1 LSVLTISGA
10 GYIGSH
16 MVHEFVDAGEPVVV
30 LDNLSNGFRFLIP
43 ASVPFVSG
51 STGDRTLVS
60 DVIARHGVTAI
71 IHFAASIVVPE
82 SVAEPLK
89 YYGNNTVNTC
99 ALLDTAVRASVRQF
113 IFSSTA
119 AVYGAAE
126 ESPVRENSPTIP
138 ISPYGTSKLMS
149 EIMLHDAAK
158 AYGMRFVI
166 LRYFNVAGADP
177 RMRTGQATP
186 AATHL
191 IKVACETAIGK
202 RPKLEVFGTD
212 YPTPDGTCIRDYI
225 HVADLVQAHSSSL
238 TYLRSGGAS
247 KATSVQATISD
258 PVARK
263 LVEWIILRS
272 DHNGADSKRYL
283 AFIAANP
290 GWPSLLQFRRR
301 AEAMLWVE
309 NIKPAQ
315 ALSFFKDS
323 PPQSG
328 IGRMVLARAL
338 SERST
343 VTEAVASP

>member
-1 LSVLTISGA
+1 MTILITGGA

-16 MVHEFVDAGEPVVV
+16 MVHEFVDAGEPVLV

-43 ASVPFVSG
+43 TSVPFVSG

-60 DVIARHGVTAI
+60 DVIVRHGVTAI

-82 SVAEPLK
+82 SVAEPLN
-89 YYGNNTVNTC
+89 YYGNNTMNTC
-99 ALLDTAVRASVRQF
+99 ALLDAAIKAGVRQF

-126 ESPVRENSPTIP
+126 GSPVREDSPTLP

-158 AYGMRFVI
+158 AYGLRFVI

-186 AATHL
+186 NATHL

-202 RPKLEVFGTD
+202 RPKLDIYGTD

-225 HVADLVQAHSSSL
+225 HVSDLVRAHSAAL
-238 TYLRSGGAS
+238 AYLRSGGAS
-247 KATSVQATISD
+247 ATFNCGYGRGASVLEVIEA
-258 PVARK
+258 V
-263 LVEWIILRS
+263 
-272 DHNGADSKRYL
+272 
-283 AFIAANP
+283 
-290 GWPSLLQFRRR
+290 RR
-301 AEAMLWVE
+301 A
-309 NIKPAQ
+309 
-315 ALSFFKDS
+315 
-323 PPQSG
+323 
-328 IGRMVLARAL
+328 IGRDLPVERTGRRPGDPTALVADVSRIKTTLDWRPQFNDLDTIVGHALAW
-338 SERST
+338 ERRL
-343 VTEAVASP
+343 ADKRPAGAG

>member
-1 LSVLTISGA
+1 MTILITGGA

-43 ASVPFVSG
+43 TSVPFVSG

-60 DVIARHGVTAI
+60 EVIARHGVTAI
-71 IHFAASIVVPE
+71 IHFAASIVVPK
-82 SVAEPLK
+82 SVAEPLN
-89 YYGNNTVNTC
+89 YYGNNTMNTC
-99 ALLDTAVRASVRQF
+99 ALLDTAVRAGVRQF

-186 AATHL
+186 GRHAFDKGRLRDRNRQTSEIGGVRYGLSYARWHLYPRLHSRCGSGAGTFLRRLPICAA
-191 IKVACETAIGK
+191 AAPA
-202 RPKLEVFGTD
+202 RPSIAVTDAALQCLRLSTPCAGQAGATFGLKF
-212 YPTPDGTCIRDYI
+212 R
-225 HVADLVQAHSSSL
+225 
-238 TYLRSGGAS
+238 GGA
-247 KATSVQATISD
+247 
-258 PVARK
+258 PVIRT
-263 LVEWIILRS
+263 LTGGERRS
-272 DHNGADSKRYL
+272 H
-283 AFIAANP
+283 P
-290 GWPSLLQFRRR
+290 
-301 AEAMLWVE
+301 
-309 NIKPAQ
+309 
-315 ALSFFKDS
+315 
-323 PPQSG
+323 
-328 IGRMVLARAL
+328 
-338 SERST
+338 
-343 VTEAVASP
+343 